1 MWSRLVGTGG
11 GSVNTPIAVPE
22 GVGTV
27 QTVTSF
33 LRLVED
39 LLREPTERAAY
50 LADPGGYL
58 PARGFEDF
66 DTADVEMSLQLT
78 ADALP
83 PALAARLDPSAG
95 LDTVVS
101 IDIDELPGLW
111 AEHGA
116 SELSLDEMADTDDP
130 FLDEDT
136 AESLEFDLESGDPL
150 DQAVDGVDA
159 PEGGPAFELD
169 DSFPEPVTDGLTEPS
184 VDPIDIDD
192 GFVADEPHTGD
203 VADEVADLNDVTTF
217 EDDVPFD

>member
-1 MWSRLVGTGG
+1 MWSRIVGTGG

-22 GVGTV
+22 CVGTV

-50 LADPGGYL
+50 LADPVGYL

-116 SELSLDEMADTDDP
+116 PELSLDEMADTDDP
-130 FLDEDT
+130 FLDE
-136 AESLEFDLESGDPL
+136 ESPEPLEFDGEPGDSL
-150 DQAVDGVDA
+150 DQALDGADA
-159 PEGGPAFELD
+159 PEGSPAFELD
-169 DSFPEPVTDGLTEPS
+169 ESYPEPMPDPLTEPS
-184 VDPIDIDD
+184 IDPIDLDD

-203 VADEVADLNDVTTF
+203 VADEVAELDDVTSF